1 MLFGDVES
9 DKRKNRRKYFKDTIF
24 WVGTADGFLRV
35 ASKRPLKL
43 TLVKKGFVGGIFGS
57 VIKKTSPS

>member
-1 MLFGDVES
+1 MLFGDIES
-9 DKRKNRRKYFKDTIF
+9 DKKKRRKYFKDTIF

-43 TLVKKGFVGGIFGS
+43 TLAEKPPLG
-57 VIKKTSPS
+57 KTPSERRF